1 MLCIILNNMPK
12 KKDKK
17 KIEGDAKGYFYK
29 NKTTTLKS
37 FDEFIKVLSE
47 VDKDNVSGNADKR
60 IRQIVDS
67 PEFQDDT
74 LIAENSLLLP
84 LKKYMNAVLNYSD
97 EVKKQKKSL
106 SMGEIEI
113 VEMLSFL
120 SLTCIVFVVLSD
132 KSDTATN

>member
-67 PEFQDDT
+67 PEF
-74 LIAENSLLLP
+74 
-84 LKKYMNAVLNYSD
+84 
-97 EVKKQKKSL
+97 
-106 SMGEIEI
+106 
-113 VEMLSFL
+113 
-120 SLTCIVFVVLSD
+120 
-132 KSDTATN
+132 

>member
-1 MLCIILNNMPK
+1 MTKPSPTVLKSTEMLCIILNNMPK

-106 SMGEIEI
+106 SIGEIEI
-113 VEMLSFL
+113 VEK
-120 SLTCIVFVVLSD
+120 VL
-132 KSDTATN
+132 